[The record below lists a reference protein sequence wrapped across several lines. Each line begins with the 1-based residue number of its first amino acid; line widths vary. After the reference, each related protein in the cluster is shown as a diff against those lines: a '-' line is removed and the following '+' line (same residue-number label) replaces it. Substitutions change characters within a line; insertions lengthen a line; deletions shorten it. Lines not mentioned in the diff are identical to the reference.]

1 MGLGLGTQGRS
12 PSKLGHSCAK
22 LETAPL
28 KQCFQMTSKLSGFQP
43 LKVSGFLWGPQMALR
58 HREQMEVGREFLRVV
73 FLEILCQRSSDR
85 RTKEWEQSLS
95 ALTSESACLPA
106 GGGIPRRNRPWGW
119 RERRGQ
125 GGRRR
130 RGRRGRSGCRGP
142 EQEQP
147 RAFQNRDAGGLMG
160 RHGFCNRKPSHSR
173 THRPL

>member
-12 PSKLGHSCAK
+12 PSELGHSCAK

-28 KQCFQMTSKLSGFQP
+28 KQCFQTTSNLSGFQP

-58 HREQMEVGREFLRVV
+58 RREQTEVGREFLRVV

-85 RTKEWEQSLS
+85 RTKEREQSLS

-106 GGGIPRRNRPWGW
+106 GGGIPPRNRPWGW

-125 GGRRR
+125 GG
-130 RGRRGRSGCRGP
+130 GGGGGGAGARGP

-147 RAFQNRDAGGLMG
+147 GL
-160 RHGFCNRKPSHSR
+160 FR
-173 THRPL
+173 TEMQEG